1 MRVLL
6 IESIPLLREALI
18 RQIESQPQWLLEGV
32 FDTVERMEYLNMP
45 DPPDILWLDGNQL
58 NLQESDFIKRIR
70 RQWPQTRVLIFGSS
84 DSIPEIKN
92 YFKQG
97 VRGYLPKTS
106 AAPDIQS
113 ALCMVASD
121 ELYVPASLNRAFTAW
136 LTDQPRKKKPG
147 NELTQREKEILFL
160 IVEEHTTNEIAR
172 KLFISQCTVETH
184 RINLIQKLGVKNTA
198 GLVRVAFEAGLY
210 NRSFV

>member
-18 RQIESQPQWLLEGV
+18 RQIESDHELLLHGV
-32 FDTVERMEYLNMP
+32 FDTADGILKQNLP
-45 DPPDILWLDGNQL
+45 DPPDLLWLDDSL
-58 NLQESDFIKRIR
+58 STVRETDLIKQIR
-70 RQWPQTRVLIFGSS
+70 RQWPSTRILIFGTS
-84 DSIPEIKN
+84 DSLTEIKH

-97 VRGYLPKTS
+97 VRGYLPKAS
-106 AAPDIQS
+106 S
-113 ALCMVASD
+113 ALEIQLALSTVAKD
-121 ELYVPASLNRAFTAW
+121 ELYVPASLNRTFTTW
-136 LTDQPRKKKPG
+136 LTDHPRKKKPG
-147 NELTQREKEILFL
+147 NELTQREREILFL

-210 NRSFV
+210 NQSIV

>member
-18 RQIESQPQWLLEGV
+18 RQIESQPDWLLRGV
-32 FDTVERMEYLNMP
+32 FETVGDMLKQNFSDAP
-45 DPPDILWLDGNQL
+45 DLLWLDGSQPCA
-58 NLQESDFIKRIR
+58 QETECIKQIR
-70 RQWPQTRVLIFGSS
+70 RQWPKTRILIFGIS
-84 DSIPEIKN
+84 DSILEIKN

-106 AAPDIQS
+106 TAEEIQT
-113 ALCMVASD
+113 ALGSVSGG

-147 NELTQREKEILFL
+147 NELTQREKEVLHL
-160 IVEEHTTNEIAR
+160 IVEEHTTCEIAR

-184 RINLIQKLGVKNTA
+184 RLNLIQKLGVKNTA

-210 NRSFV
+210 NRSWV

>member
-18 RQIESQPQWLLEGV
+18 RQIESQPEWLLCGV
-32 FDTVERMEYLNMP
+32 HDTVEDMLKQNLLHEP
-45 DPPDILWLDGNQL
+45 DLLWLDGNQPCA
-58 NLQESDFIKRIR
+58 QEMDCIKQIR
-70 RQWPQTRVLIFGSS
+70 RQWPKTRILIFGAS
-84 DSIPEIKN
+84 DSIPDIKN

-106 AAPDIQS
+106 PATDILT
-113 ALCMVASD
+113 ALCTIAGD
-121 ELYVPASLNRAFTAW
+121 ELYVPASLNRVFTAW

-147 NELTQREKEILFL
+147 NELTQREKEILHL
-160 IVEEHTTNEIAR
+160 IVEEHTTCEIAR

-184 RINLIQKLGVKNTA
+184 RLNLIQKLGVKNTA

-210 NRSFV
+210 NRSWV

>member
-18 RQIESQPQWLLEGV
+18 RQIESQADWLLCGVHDTSEG
-32 FDTVERMEYLNMP
+32 MLKQYLPNAP
-45 DPPDILWLDGNQL
+45 DLLWLDGGQPCAL
-58 NLQESDFIKRIR
+58 EMDCIKQIR
-70 RQWPQTRVLIFGSS
+70 RQWPNTRIIVFGVA

-97 VRGYLPKTS
+97 IRGYLPKTS
-106 AAPDIQS
+106 AASDIQL
-113 ALCMVASD
+113 ALSRVASD